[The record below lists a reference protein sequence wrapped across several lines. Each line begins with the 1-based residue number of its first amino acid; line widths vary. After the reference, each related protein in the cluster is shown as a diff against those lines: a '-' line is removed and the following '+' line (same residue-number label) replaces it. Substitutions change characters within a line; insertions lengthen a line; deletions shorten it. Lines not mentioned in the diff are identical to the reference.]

1 MWRESERE
9 RERKIGEKDGSSLF
23 LVRGNGTVVAT
34 RDGANGSSPALG
46 KEDMALVGKGEED
59 PETPDGLCDDVEDAK
74 CQHLV
79 IDRHLARALGEG
91 PHDGVGGPD
100 DDEGEGDLVEV
111 VADLWRAEEGVA
123 ACRRDQL
130 EDNVEE
136 GEAAECVQTPA
147 EAQRRVQGT
156 DEARDNHKDVGTD
169 DDEGLGLGQASN
181 ERQVEEQEAILIKV
195 FSPCAK
201 PLFNSTAHSRRGQEP
216 INVTRVKD
224 LAGRGAVVWVRVNE
238 RLSDA

>member
-1 MWRESERE
+1 MCVCVCGWVCERDREECGKSQRE
-9 RERKIGEKDGSSLF
+9 RDGEIGEKDGSSLF

-34 RDGANGSSPALG
+34 RDGAKGSSPALG
-46 KEDMALVGKGEED
+46 KKDMALVGKGEED

-79 IDRHLARALGEG
+79 VDRHLARALSKG

-169 DDEGLGLGQASN
+169 DNESLGLGQASN
-181 ERQVEEQEAILIKV
+181 ERQVEEEEANLIKV
-195 FSPCAK
+195 SALVPSPSSFDDGT
-201 PLFNSTAHSRRGQEP
+201 LTA
-216 INVTRVKD
+216 
-224 LAGRGAVVWVRVNE
+224 
-238 RLSDA
+238 